1 MIIHTFWIFEYLS
14 GSNISWSDGLILA
27 RSSVEPRAG
36 LNDPY
41 GSLPTRDILGFYD
54 LMMGEFHAKQQKPRG
69 LNGFLPMLHANKK

>member
-1 MIIHTFWIFEYLS
+1 M
-14 GSNISWSDGLILA
+14 
-27 RSSVEPRAG
+27 EPRAG